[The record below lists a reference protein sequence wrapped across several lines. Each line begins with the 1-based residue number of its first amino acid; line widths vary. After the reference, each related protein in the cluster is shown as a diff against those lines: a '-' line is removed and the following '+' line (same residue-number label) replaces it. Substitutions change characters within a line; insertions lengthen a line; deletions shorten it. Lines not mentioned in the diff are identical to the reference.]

1 MQNYFYHLLL
11 FLPNFTEMQAK
22 TLKGFIRPMAD
33 WTCCIPLPRSSAL
46 VEITS
51 EGSRLFTKSDMY
63 IVDIDQ
69 LYFMKLFS
77 RLRKYYLLISSKN
90 VS

>member
-1 MQNYFYHLLL
+1 
-11 FLPNFTEMQAK
+11 
-22 TLKGFIRPMAD
+22 MAD

-77 RLRKYYLLISSKN
+77 RLRKYYFLISSKN
-90 VS
+90 FSWTWSKVENVDIMLRLLIAQ